1 MEDFK
6 IKYSNRQ
13 KGYIEYLTE
22 NPRIAGFIMRSRIV
36 IYANEKTGKKQY
48 AYRWI
53 IRYDDC
59 FGYKT
64 LNEAKKA
71 VEEGIRNGS
80 MEQFTSL

>member
-1 MEDFK
+1 MEDFN

-22 NPRIAGFIMRSRIV
+22 NPRIAGYIMRRKIV
-36 IYANEKTGKKQY
+36 IYADESTGKKQY

-53 IRYDDC
+53 IRHDDG

-71 VEEGIRNGS
+71 VEERMRNGS
-80 MEQFTSL
+80 LEQFTLL